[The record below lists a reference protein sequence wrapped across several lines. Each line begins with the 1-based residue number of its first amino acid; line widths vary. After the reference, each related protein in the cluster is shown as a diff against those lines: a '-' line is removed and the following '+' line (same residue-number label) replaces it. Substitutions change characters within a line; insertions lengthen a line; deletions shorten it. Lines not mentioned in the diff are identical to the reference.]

1 MGTPTLNTA
10 APCRCGAFTK
20 TPICVRSFGRAM
32 AFGATSNSGKAVAA

>member
-20 TPICVRSFGRAM
+20 TPMCVRSFRRAL
-32 AFGATSNSGKAVAA
+32 ASGATSNFGKAVAA